1 MAYGEG
7 AKPKPKGEA
16 GLLIALGGPE
26 KPGMGGGMRGP
37 MGSEPES
44 DEPGMDEV
52 KEMAANDAFDAV
64 KTDNRALFGEALDR
78 YVKACMG
85 EV

>member
-1 MAYGEG
+1 MAYGEADK
-7 AKPKPKGEA
+7 AKPKGDA

-26 KPGMGGGMRGP
+26 KPGAGGALGGDVE
-37 MGSEPES
+37 SE
-44 DEPGMDEV
+44 EPGMGDV

-64 KTDNRALFGEALDR
+64 KSGDRALFGDALDR

>member
-1 MAYGEG
+1 MAYGEADK
-7 AKPKPKGEA
+7 AKPKGDA

-26 KPGMGGGMRGP
+26 KPSAGGSLP
-37 MGSEPES
+37 MGDAES
-44 DEPGMDEV
+44 DEPGMGDV
-52 KEMAANDAFDAV
+52 KEMAVNDMFDAV
-64 KTDNRALFGEALDR
+64 KSGDRNMFADGMDR

>member
-7 AKPKPKGEA
+7 DKPKPKGEA

-26 KPGMGGGMRGP
+26 KPGMRGP
-37 MGSEPES
+37 MGSEPDSE
-44 DEPGMDEV
+44 EPGMGDV

-64 KTDNRALFGEALDR
+64 KSDDRVLFADALDR

>member
-1 MAYGEG
+1 MAYGEADK
-7 AKPKPKGEA
+7 AKPKGDA

-26 KPGMGGGMRGP
+26 KPGAGGAL
-37 MGSEPES
+37 GSDAES
-44 DEPGMDEV
+44 EEPGMGDV

-64 KTDNRALFGEALDR
+64 KSDDRVLFADALDR